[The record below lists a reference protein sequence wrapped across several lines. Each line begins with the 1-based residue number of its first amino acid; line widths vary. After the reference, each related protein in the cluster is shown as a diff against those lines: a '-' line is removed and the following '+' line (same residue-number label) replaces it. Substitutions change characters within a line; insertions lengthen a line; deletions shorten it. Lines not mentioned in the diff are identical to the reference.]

1 MRYILNIVKKELD
14 KIFRSPR
21 LIFSTFILPGLMIFL
36 IYSTMGTL
44 ATEEVDKATN
54 QSSII
59 YLVDSPDAFEEII
72 KVYDE
77 VYPSGNPSNINA
89 EFKRYSS
96 SEIGISELEYALKN
110 GICHAYVVFDEDF
123 DSLLENRL
131 QDQNSLLP
139 KVNCYMLST
148 STMSSVAYQKV
159 TTLLKVLEEAKIRET
174 YGDITIFK
182 NLMTDLAGEEEQSSL
197 MLGMILPMFLMIFVF
212 AGGLSVGAD
221 AIAGEK
227 ERGTIS
233 TLMMA
238 PVSKNEIVLGKV
250 ISAIIITIISAIGS
264 FIGVALSLPNAKD
277 VFGGANFAVFDAGTF
292 VGLFILIMSTA
303 LIAVTLFLIAS
314 TLAKSIKE
322 ATAYSMPFY
331 IISMVV
337 SVSTMFME
345 SIPIEIWK
353 YTIPIYN
360 LSLGM
365 KGILIGDLTLPYL
378 LVIVGS
384 NFVYF
389 LLGLI
394 LMAKLFKSE
403 KIMFSK

>member
-1 MRYILNIVKKELD
+1 MRYILNIIKKELD
-14 KIFRSPR
+14 KIFQNPR
-21 LIFSTFILPGLMIFL
+21 LIFSTFIMPGLMIFL

-44 ATEEVDKATN
+44 ATDEVDKVT
-54 QSSII
+54 SDKSII
-59 YLVDSPDAFEEII
+59 YLIDSPNAFEEII
-72 KVYDE
+72 QVYDE
-77 VYPSGNPSNINA
+77 VYPVGNPSNINA

-96 SEIGISELEYALKN
+96 SDISQNELEELLKN
-110 GICHAYVVFDEDF
+110 GQCHAYVIFDEKF
-123 DSLLENRL
+123 DQLLAERL
-131 QDQNSLLP
+131 KDQTAPLP
-139 KVNCYMLST
+139 NANCYMLST

-159 TTLLKVLEEAKIRET
+159 TTLLKVLEEAKIKET

-182 NLMTDLAGEEEQSSL
+182 EFTIDLAGEEEQSSL

-227 ERGTIS
+227 ERGTIA

-238 PVSKNEIVLGKV
+238 PISKNEIVLGKV
-250 ISAIIITIISAIGS
+250 ISAVIITIISAIGS

-277 VFGGANFAVFDAGTF
+277 VFGGANFAAFGAETF
-292 VGLFILIMSTA
+292 IGLFVLIISTA

-314 TLAKSIKE
+314 TISKSIKE

-345 SIPIEIWK
+345 RLPLEVWK
-353 YTIPIYN
+353 YIIPIYN

-365 KGILIGDLTLPYL
+365 KGILIGDLTISYL
-378 LVIVGS
+378 LIIVVS

-389 LLGLI
+389 LLGI
-394 LMAKLFKSE
+394 MLMSKLFKSE
-403 KIMFSK
+403 KMMFSK

>member
-54 QSSII
+54 QPSII
-59 YLVDSPDAFEEII
+59 YLVDSPNAFEEII
-72 KVYDE
+72 KIYDE

-96 SEIGISELEYALKN
+96 SEIGPSELEGALKN
-110 GICHAYVVFDEDF
+110 GICHTYVVFDKDF
-123 DSLLENRL
+123 DLLLENRL
-131 QDQNSLLP
+131 QDQSASLP

-159 TTLLKVLEEAKIRET
+159 STLLKVLEEAKISET
-174 YGDITIFK
+174 YGDITIL
-182 NLMTDLAGEEEQSSL
+182 NDVITDLAGEEEQSSL

-227 ERGTIS
+227 ERGTIA

-238 PVSKNEIVLGKV
+238 PISKNEIVLGKV

-277 VFGGANFAVFDAGTF
+277 VFGGANFAAFGTGTF

-314 TLAKSIKE
+314 TLAKTIKE

-345 SIPIEIWK
+345 SIPTEIWK

-365 KGILIGDLTLPYL
+365 KGILIGDLTIPYL

-384 NFVYF
+384 NFIYF
-389 LLGLI
+389 LLGVI
-394 LMAKLFKSE
+394 LMVKLFKSE

>member
-1 MRYILNIVKKELD
+1 MKHSLNIVRKELD
-14 KIFRSPR
+14 KIFRNPR

-44 ATEEVDKATN
+44 ATDEVDKVTTEK
-54 QSSII
+54 SII
-59 YLVDSPDAFEEII
+59 YLIDSPNAFEEVIN
-72 KVYDE
+72 VYNE
-77 VYPSGNPSNINA
+77 VYPVGDPSNINA
-89 EFKRYSS
+89 EFKRFSVN
-96 SEIGISELEYALKN
+96 EINQEELEMALKN
-110 GICHAYVVFDEDF
+110 GICHAYVIFDEEF
-123 DSLLENRL
+123 DDLLNDRL
-131 QDQNSLLP
+131 NNQSAQLP
-139 KVNCYMLST
+139 QVNCYMLST
-148 STMSSVAYQKV
+148 STMSSVAQQKV
-159 TTLLKVLEEAKIRET
+159 ATLLKVLEESKIKQV
-174 YGDITIFK
+174 YGDITIFDE
-182 NLMTDLAGEEEQSSL
+182 LSTDLAGEAEQSNL

-227 ERGTIS
+227 ERGTIA
-233 TLMMA
+233 TLMLA
-238 PVSKNEIVLGKV
+238 PINKNEIVLGKV

-277 VFGGANFAVFDAGTF
+277 VFGGANLASFGPETF
-292 VGLFILIMSTA
+292 VGLFVLIMSTA

-314 TLAKSIKE
+314 TFAKSIKE

-345 SIPIEIWK
+345 TLPTEI
-353 YTIPIYN
+353 YRYIIPIYN

-365 KGILIGDLTLPYL
+365 KGILIGDLTIPYL
-378 LVIVGS
+378 LIIVGS
-384 NFVYF
+384 NLIYF
-389 LLGLI
+389 LLGLL

-403 KIMFSK
+403 KIMFAK

>member
-44 ATEEVDKATN
+44 ATSEVDKATT

-59 YLVDSPDAFEEII
+59 YLVDSPNAFEEII
-72 KVYDE
+72 TIYNE
-77 VYPSGNPSNINA
+77 VYPSGNASNINA

-96 SEIGISELEYALKN
+96 SEIKISELEYALKN
-110 GICHAYVVFDEDF
+110 GICHTYVIFDKDF
-123 DSLLENRL
+123 DLLLENRM
-131 QDQNSLLP
+131 QDQPTLIP
-139 KVNCYMLST
+139 EVNCYMLST
-148 STMSSVAYQKV
+148 STMSTVAYQKV
-159 TTLLKVLEEAKIRET
+159 TTLLKVLEEAKVREK
-174 YGDITIFK
+174 YGDITIFN
-182 NLMTDLAGEEEQSSL
+182 NLITDLAGEQEQSSL
-197 MLGMILPMFLMIFVF
+197 MLGMILPMFLIIFVF

-238 PVSKNEIVLGKV
+238 PISKNEIVLGKV
-250 ISAIIITIISAIGS
+250 ISTVIITIISAIGS
-264 FIGVALSLPNAKD
+264 FIGVALSLPNAKEL
-277 VFGGANFAVFDAGTF
+277 FGGANFTTFSTGTF
-292 VGLFILIMSTA
+292 LGLFILIMSTA

-314 TLAKSIKE
+314 TLAKTIKE

-345 SIPIEIWK
+345 SIPLEIWK
-353 YTIPIYN
+353 YMIPIYN

-365 KGILIGDLTLPYL
+365 KGILIGDLTIPYL
-378 LVIVGS
+378 LVIIGS

-389 LLGLI
+389 LLGVM
-394 LMAKLFKSE
+394 LMAKLFKNE
-403 KIMFSK
+403 KIMFAK